1 MEYYIGAFKNKYAVF
16 NGRSRRRE
24 FWMFMLFNFIAAI
37 IIGILSLIPI
47 IGKII
52 AVIYIL
58 AVICPG
64 VGMGIRRLHD
74 IGKSG
79 WWLLIYIIPAV
90 LYSLFLTLHVNVLT
104 TIFGLILLVALIIM
118 IVFWCKDSDPG
129 DNKYGP
135 NPKQS

>member
-135 NPKQS
+135 NPKQG